1 MDFSGFFH
9 ATQQFFINLLGPDTA
24 EYGTPITNPPTPPP
38 DPDPDTDGS
47 FSPAFSSA
55 FD

>member
-1 MDFSGFFH
+1 MDLSGFFH
-9 ATQQFFINLLGPDTA
+9 AAQQFFANLRGPDTA
-24 EYGTPITNPPTPPP
+24 EYGTAITNPPTPP